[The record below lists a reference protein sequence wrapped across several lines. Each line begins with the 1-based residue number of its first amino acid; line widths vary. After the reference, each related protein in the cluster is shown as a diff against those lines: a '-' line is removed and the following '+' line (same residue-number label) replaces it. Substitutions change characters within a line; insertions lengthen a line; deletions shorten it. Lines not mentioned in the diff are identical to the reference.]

1 MKKVILGFIVF
12 VFLCVPI
19 ITAQAETIVD
29 KNDATTENRLT
40 GWVKENGKT
49 YYYEKGEKVKGFKE
63 INGNLYFLS
72 GIDGALTSGW
82 KQAYSQT
89 WYQDKDGIVRRGLQE
104 IDGKKYYFN
113 KTTGY
118 RESGF
123 KTIDGVL
130 YFFSSVD
137 GYASRGWKK
146 AYGNTWYQDET
157 GAVLKGLQEI
167 DGKKYYFNEK
177 TGYCESGFKELDGV
191 LYFFSSV
198 DGSASRGWKKAYSQI
213 WYQDETGAVLKG
225 LQEID
230 GKKYYFNEKTGYRE
244 SGFKELDGVLYFFS
258 SIDGSAS
265 RGWKKAYGNTWYQ
278 DETGAVLKGL
288 QEIDGKKYFLNEE
301 TGYRETGEKEIN
313 GKLYYFNEETGEV
326 RTGKYNVKGNKVY
339 YDDFGY
345 VIKIQYIPKYYSQRD
360 KKWTNTYYG
369 KFNMKSSGCAPT
381 ALAMAFERILGR
393 KVLPTDVASYLY
405 KNTTEFNRPIAGAS
419 GLAIK
424 YAANHFGVKWKG
436 LSKEKDIIEALSEGK
451 IVFANVGPGKFT
463 KPGLTHAIV
472 LYKNENKYTYA
483 MDPYNS
489 NNNGK
494 ISIREIWQ
502 QKSSNPYDLR
512 GGYAFY
518 ALG

>member
-89 WYQDKDGIVRRGLQE
+89 WYQDIDGIVRRGLQE

-118 RESGF
+118 RENGF

-167 DGKKYYFNEK
+167 DGGLQEIDGKKYYFNEK

-198 DGSASRGWKKAYSQI
+198 
-213 WYQDETGAVLKG
+213 
-225 LQEID
+225 
-230 GKKYYFNEKTGYRE
+230 
-244 SGFKELDGVLYFFS
+244 
-258 SIDGSAS
+258 DGSAS

-326 RTGKYNVKGNKVY
+326 RTGKYNVKGNEVY